1 MASAC
6 DFFIDR
12 NHLSVEFGLEQIFE
26 LLDSQASIADD
37 CRHRIRID
45 WIVAWNDDS
54 QRAFGHEHMFTL
66 SIDMEARFLQRFN
79 RAQMINAGQLRHQLR
94 RDYFHFA
101 DFTTRIRFS
110 VEIDVAANRVFDICK
125 RVFYICTL
133 RVASG

>member
-66 SIDMEARFLQRFN
+66 SIDMEARFLQRSN
-79 RAQMINAGQLRHQLR
+79 CAQMILCRAS
-94 RDYFHFA
+94 A
-101 DFTTRIRFS
+101 SI
-110 VEIDVAANRVFDICK
+110 
-125 RVFYICTL
+125 TL
-133 RVASG
+133 